1 MSLRG
6 VAPQDPSHRLRQHC
20 SEMWCSKTRLLRKR
34 VCGIRFK
41 SPGQAVM
48 EEVESRQEKQIR
60 PEEPSFDARGNQSR
74 FEARLTRSGAS
85 RPSMPSLLNY
95 RHFNGGLKHH
105 TKKYD

>member
-1 MSLRG
+1 VLGWLEEEGGMSLRG

-48 EEVESRQEKQIR
+48 EEVESRAEKQIR
-60 PEEPSFDARGNQSR
+60 PDDQLKSQALTPGAIKPLRG
-74 FEARLTRSGAS
+74 
-85 RPSMPSLLNY
+85 
-95 RHFNGGLKHH
+95 
-105 TKKYD
+105 